1 MAPPDYAFLA
11 VVELGR
17 LLRQKKTSA
26 TELATYFLDRLER
39 IGPRYN
45 AVVTVTRERAM
56 AEAAQAD
63 REIAAGK
70 WRGPLH
76 GIPYGVK
83 DLIATKGYP
92 TTWGA
97 EPYRQQKLDYDAT
110 VVERLGAAGAVLV
123 AKLAMVELAGGMGYN
138 QANASFTGP
147 GKTPWNPD
155 YWSGGSSSGP
165 GAAVAAGLV
174 PFAIG
179 SETSGSILTPA
190 AYCGVTGL
198 RPTYGLVS
206 RHGAMALAW
215 TMDKLGPLGRTAE
228 DCSLVL
234 AAMGGKDANDP
245 SAVERGFKVPPEPP
259 ASKRFK
265 IGVPK
270 GADKD
275 IQPEVAANFRQA
287 LKVLQDRL
295 DVVVDVELPDLPYG
309 AVAGM
314 IIAAEG
320 ASAFDDLL
328 KDGRLSQLTAPEDR
342 TGGYPALAVSAPDYL
357 RALRVRRPMQ
367 RALDD
372 FLKQFDAL
380 AVPTRSTVASPIDKP
395 FREGWPGVT
404 GGANVIGPTNVV
416 GVPGISVPNGFGV
429 QGLPTGLSFA
439 GRAFDEAKLVTL
451 ARLYQARTDWH
462 RRQPA
467 IA

>member
-1 MAPPDYAFLA
+1 MADFAFLSVA
-11 VVELGR
+11 ELGR
-17 LLRQKKTSA
+17 LLRSKQTSA
-26 TELATYFLDRLER
+26 TELAGYFLDRLER
-39 IGPRYN
+39 LGPRYN
-45 AVVTVTRERAM
+45 AVVAVTRERAL

-63 REIAAGK
+63 REIKAGK
-70 WRGPLH
+70 LRGPLH

-83 DLIATKGYP
+83 DLVATKDYP

-97 EPYRQQKLDYDAT
+97 EPYRQQTLGYDAT

-174 PFAIG
+174 AFAIG

-215 TMDKLGPLGRTAE
+215 TMDKLGPLGRTAG
-228 DCSLVL
+228 DCAVVL
-234 AAMGGKDANDP
+234 AAIAGKDPKDP
-245 SAVERGFKVPPEPP
+245 SAVDRHFVVPPEPP
-259 ASKRFK
+259 ASRRFR
-265 IGVPK
+265 IAVPK

-275 IQPEVAANFRQA
+275 IQPEVAANFRA
-287 LKVLQDRL
+287 SLKVLENRL
-295 DVVVDVELPDLPYG
+295 DVVEDVELPDLPYG
-309 AVAGM
+309 AVGGM
-314 IIAAEG
+314 IIGAEG

-372 FLKQFDAL
+372 FLKKFDAL
-380 AVPTRSTVASPIDKP
+380 AVPTRTTVASPLDKP
-395 FREGWPGVT
+395 FRDGWPGIT

-439 GRAFDEAKLVTL
+439 ARAFDEVKLVTL
-451 ARLYQARTDWH
+451 ARLYQDRSDWH
-462 RRQPA
+462 KRQPPMA
-467 IA
+467 S

>member
-1 MAPPDYAFLA
+1 MADFAFLSVA
-11 VVELGR
+11 ELGR
-17 LLRQKKTSA
+17 LLRSKQTSA
-26 TELATYFLDRLER
+26 TELAGYFLDRLER
-39 IGPRYN
+39 LGPRYN
-45 AVVTVTRERAM
+45 AVVAVTRERAL

-63 REIAAGK
+63 REIKAGK
-70 WRGPLH
+70 LRGPLH

-83 DLIATKGYP
+83 DLVATKDYP

-97 EPYRQQKLDYDAT
+97 EPYRQQTLGYDAT

-215 TMDKLGPLGRTAE
+215 TMDKLGPLGRTAG
-228 DCSLVL
+228 DCAVVL
-234 AAMGGKDANDP
+234 AAIAGKDPKDP
-245 SAVERGFKVPPEPP
+245 SAVDRHFAVPPEPP
-259 ASKRFK
+259 ASRRFR

-275 IQPEVAANFRQA
+275 IQPEVAANFRA
-287 LKVLQDRL
+287 SLKVLENRL
-295 DVVVDVELPDLPYG
+295 DVVEDVELPDLPYG
-309 AVAGM
+309 AVGGM
-314 IIAAEG
+314 IIGAEG

-372 FLKQFDAL
+372 FLKKFDAL
-380 AVPTRSTVASPIDKP
+380 AVPTRTTVASPLDKP
-395 FREGWPGVT
+395 FRDGWPGIT

-439 GRAFDEAKLVTL
+439 ARAFDEGKLVTL
-451 ARLYQARTDWH
+451 ARLYQDRSDWH
-462 RRQPA
+462 KRQPPMA
-467 IA
+467 S

>member
-1 MAPPDYAFLA
+1 
-11 VVELGR
+11 
-17 LLRQKKTSA
+17 
-26 TELATYFLDRLER
+26 
-39 IGPRYN
+39 
-45 AVVTVTRERAM
+45 
-56 AEAAQAD
+56 
-63 REIAAGK
+63 
-70 WRGPLH
+70 
-76 GIPYGVK
+76 
-83 DLIATKGYP
+83 
-92 TTWGA
+92 
-97 EPYRQQKLDYDAT
+97 
-110 VVERLGAAGAVLV
+110 VLV

-138 QANASFTGP
+138 QPNASFTGP
-147 GKTPWNPD
+147 GKTPWNPG

-215 TMDKLGPLGRTAE
+215 TMDKLGPMGRTAE
-228 DCSLVL
+228 DCAIVL
-234 AAMGGKDANDP
+234 EVIAGKDPKDP
-245 SAVERGFKVPPEPP
+245 SSVARGFRPHPLTPSP
-259 ASKRFK
+259 FGSGGTRWRLG
-265 IGVPK
+265 IPK

-287 LKVLQDRL
+287 LKVLEDRVEL
-295 DVVVDVELPDLPYG
+295 VEDVELPDLPYG

-372 FLKQFDAL
+372 FLKKFDAL
-380 AVPTRSTVASPIDKP
+380 AVPTRTTVASPLDKA
-395 FREGWPGVT
+395 FRDGWPGIT

-416 GVPGISVPNGFGV
+416 GVPGLSVPNGFGV
-429 QGLPTGLSFA
+429 QGLPTGLSFTT
-439 GRAFDEAKLVTL
+439 RAFDEAKLVTL
-451 ARLYQARTDWH
+451 GRLYQSRTDWH
-462 RRQPA
+462 TRRPA
-467 IA
+467 IT

>member
-1 MAPPDYAFLA
+1 MADFAFLS
-11 VVELGR
+11 VVELAR
-17 LLRQKKTSA
+17 LLRQKKASA

-39 IGPRYN
+39 LGPRFN
-45 AVVTVTRERAM
+45 AVVTITRERAL

-63 REIAAGK
+63 GEIRQGK
-70 WRGPLH
+70 WRSPLH

-83 DLIATKGYP
+83 DLLATKDYP
-92 TTWGA
+92 TSWGA
-97 EPYRQQKLDYDAT
+97 EPYRQQKFEFDAT
-110 VVERLGAAGAVLV
+110 VIERLGAAGAVLV

-147 GKTPWNPD
+147 GKTPWNPN

-215 TMDKLGPLGRTAE
+215 TMDKLGPLGRSAE
-228 DCSLVL
+228 DCGIVL
-234 AAMGGKDANDP
+234 FHMAGKDPKDP
-245 SAVERGFKVPPEPP
+245 SSVDRDLKGMADPPT
-259 ASKRFK
+259 KRYR
-265 IGVPK
+265 IGIPK

-275 IQPEVAANFRQA
+275 IQAEVAANFRAA
-287 LKVLQDRL
+287 LKVLEDRL
-295 DVVVDVELPDLPYG
+295 EVVEDVELPDLPYG
-309 AVAGM
+309 AVAGL

-328 KDGRLSQLTAPEDR
+328 KDGRLSRLTAPEDR

-372 FLKQFDAL
+372 FLKKFDAL
-380 AVPTRSTVASPIDKP
+380 AVPTRTTVANPIDKP
-395 FREGWPGVT
+395 FRDGWPGVT

-429 QGLPTGLSFA
+429 QNLPTGLSFTA
-439 GRAFDEAKLVTL
+439 RAFDEGKLLTL
-451 ARLYQARTDWH
+451 ARLYQSRTDWH
-462 RRQPA
+462 TRRPP
-467 IA
+467 ID

>member
-1 MAPPDYAFLA
+1 MADYAFLSIR
-11 VVELGR
+11 ELGR
-17 LLRQKKTSA
+17 LLRHKQTSA

-45 AVVTVTRERAM
+45 AVVTITRERAM
-56 AEAAQAD
+56 AEATQAD
-63 REIAAGK
+63 REIKAAK

-83 DLIATKGYP
+83 DLLATRDYP

-97 EPYRQQKLDYDAT
+97 EPYRQQKFDSDAT
-110 VVERLGAAGAVLV
+110 VIERLGAAGAVLV
-123 AKLAMVELAGGMGYN
+123 GKLAMVELAGGMGYN
-138 QANASFTGP
+138 QANAAFTGP
-147 GKTPWNPD
+147 GKTPWNPN

-190 AYCGVTGL
+190 AFCGVTGL

-215 TMDKLGPLGRTAE
+215 TMDKLGPFGRSAE
-228 DCSLVL
+228 DCGMVL
-234 AAMGGKDANDP
+234 AVIAGKDPKDP
-245 SAVERGFKVPPEPP
+245 SSVGDRNVKAIADSPT
-259 ASKRFK
+259 KRYH
-265 IGVPK
+265 IGIPK

-287 LKVLQDRL
+287 LKVLEDRVE
-295 DVVVDVELPDLPYG
+295 VVEDVELPDQPYG
-309 AVAGM
+309 AVGGM

-320 ASAFDDLL
+320 AAAFDDLL

-342 TGGYPALAVSAPDYL
+342 TGGYGALAVSAPDYL

-367 RALDD
+367 RVLDD
-372 FLKQFDAL
+372 FLKKFDAL
-380 AVPTRSTVASPIDKP
+380 AVPTRSTVATPLDKP
-395 FREGWPGVT
+395 FRDGWPGVT
-404 GGANVIGPTNVV
+404 GGANVIGPTNVM

-439 GRAFDEAKLVTL
+439 TRAFDEGRLLAL
-451 ARLYQARTDWH
+451 ARLFQSRTDWH
-462 RRQPA
+462 TRKPQ
-467 IA
+467 ID

>member
-1 MAPPDYAFLA
+1 MDFAFLS

-39 IGPRYN
+39 LGPKFN
-45 AVVTVTRERAM
+45 AVVTITRERAVV
-56 AEAAQAD
+56 EAAAAD
-63 REIAAGK
+63 REIRAGK

-83 DLIATKGYP
+83 DLLATKDYP

-97 EPYRQQKLDYDAT
+97 EPYRQQKFDSDAT
-110 VVERLGAAGAVLV
+110 VIGRLGAAGAVLV
-123 AKLAMVELAGGMGYN
+123 GKLAMVELAGGMGYN

-215 TMDKLGPLGRTAE
+215 TMDKLGPLGRSAE
-228 DCSLVL
+228 DCGIVL
-234 AAMGGKDANDP
+234 FHIAGKDPKDP
-245 SAVERGFKVPPEPP
+245 SSVDRDLKATADAPT
-259 ASKRFK
+259 KRYR
-265 IGVPK
+265 IGIPK

-275 IQPEVAANFRQA
+275 IQAEVAANFRA
-287 LKVLQDRL
+287 AVKVLEDRL
-295 DVVVDVELPDLPYG
+295 EIVEDVELPDLPYG

-372 FLKQFDAL
+372 FLKKFDAL
-380 AVPTRSTVASPIDKP
+380 AVPTRTAVSTPIDKS

-429 QGLPTGLSFA
+429 QNLPTGLSFTA
-439 GRAFDEAKLVTL
+439 RAFDEGKLVTL
-451 ARLYQARTDWH
+451 ARLYQSRTDWH
-462 RRQPA
+462 TRRPPA
-467 IA
+467 AIG

>member
-1 MAPPDYAFLA
+1 MADFAFLS
-11 VVELGR
+11 VVELAR
-17 LLRQKKTSA
+17 LLRQKKASA

-39 IGPRYN
+39 VGPRFN
-45 AVVTVTRERAM
+45 AVVTITRERAL

-63 REIAAGK
+63 REIRQGK
-70 WRGPLH
+70 WRSPLH

-83 DLIATKGYP
+83 DLLATKDYP

-97 EPYRQQKLDYDAT
+97 EPYRQQKFVYDAT
-110 VVERLGAAGAVLV
+110 VIERLGAAGAVLV

-147 GKTPWNPD
+147 GKTPWNPN

-215 TMDKLGPLGRTAE
+215 TMDKLGPLGRSAE
-228 DCSLVL
+228 DCGIVL
-234 AAMGGKDANDP
+234 FHMAGKDPKDP
-245 SAVERGFKVPPEPP
+245 SSVDRDLKGMADAPT
-259 ASKRFK
+259 KRYR
-265 IGVPK
+265 IGIPK

-275 IQPEVAANFRQA
+275 IQAEVAANFRQA
-287 LKVLQDRL
+287 LKVLEDRVE
-295 DVVVDVELPDLPYG
+295 VVEDVELPDLPYG

-320 ASAFDDLL
+320 ASAFEDLL

-372 FLKQFDAL
+372 FLKKFDAL
-380 AVPTRSTVASPIDKP
+380 AVPTRTTVANPIDKP
-395 FREGWPGVT
+395 FRDGWPGVT

-439 GRAFDEAKLVTL
+439 SRAFDEGKLITL
-451 ARLYQARTDWH
+451 GRVYQERTDWH
-462 RRQPA
+462 RRQPV